1 VIRIEKKEYRGWN
14 TVLIRSGT
22 SRTGITAM
30 SFSVAASMADTGRA
44 PEFET
49 KTVLLSGVKVMHSGT
64 EPLGGFPGE

>member
-1 VIRIEKKEYRGWN
+1 
-14 TVLIRSGT
+14 
-22 SRTGITAM
+22 M